1 MKTRRAFLRQ
11 STTAFAG
18 LGLTPL
24 LSLAGGRDALHRAV
38 TVRAGA
44 MHRLRRKCGR
54 AGDVALLE
62 RYHPGVEGG
71 GGLFIWWARDPYGQG
86 ADGGRVVPARDRGYW
101 VRPCDARVRAAWFGA
116 GLTGDDDTAAMQR
129 TCDAVPDGGTL
140 HLDGDI
146 ALSAPVTLFD
156 RSVTVEA
163 EGARITMMEDG
174 GFHAFVFGG
183 EEEPVERVT
192 WNGGVV
198 EGNKT
203 EQNWTD
209 ETTGVSYGTG
219 VLEKKLISHG
229 LVTIRNTEEAF
240 FNDVTVREN
249 VMAGLQFKNV
259 GAGIARSCVG
269 TDAGDP
275 KGEYPGT
282 FSSRY
287 GALGQFEDCR
297 TEGGNIGFVYTSGR
311 VPPGSRFVV
320 RGCEAKDMTQ
330 GAFWCEK
337 SEEFVLEDFRAEA
350 TDPERYHPKVHI
362 NNSVRRTHIRRGVVE
377 GAQIDFNNAT
387 QHEEGLVE
395 DVRVTGH
402 RGEEAAI
409 HKASRTSRCVVDDV
423 AGDGI
428 KADVSVEDT
437 VTDAG
442 KGGIVWSREV
452 VRPTVRRAGVGLY
465 NPNHVEE
472 GTVSDVDVGV
482 HHDGGTRV
490 LEGLEIS
497 DTRGPAVFSENDA
510 ERLVVQNCVLRN
522 FGRGAEQDAAR
533 VGVQSGAA
541 EVEITGTRFVLTSLA
556 ASTEALAYQGSERQE
571 RLVFTGNTVLGIKS
585 VDTMVQHS
593 ASRATV
599 EGNVV
604 RTSGGG

>member
-18 LGLTPL
+18 LGLAPL
-24 LSLAGGRDALHRAV
+24 LSLAGGRDALRRAV

-44 MHRLRRKCGR
+44 MHRLRRKRGR

-101 VRPCDARVRAAWFGA
+101 VRPYDARVRAAWFGA

-192 WNGGVV
+192 WNGGIVD
-198 EGNKT
+198 GNKT

-229 LVTIRNTEEAF
+229 LVTIRDTEEAF

-350 TDPERYHPKVHI
+350 TDPERYNPKVHI

-377 GAQIDFNNAT
+377 DARIDFNNASY
-387 QHEEGLVE
+387 QEEGIVE
-395 DVRVTGH
+395 DVRVAGH
-402 RGEEAAI
+402 YPSEGAAI
-409 HKASRTSRCVVDDV
+409 QNASRTRRCTVENVT
-423 AGDGI
+423 GDGI
-428 KADVSVEDT
+428 KADVSEEDT
-437 VTDAG
+437 VTDFSG
-442 KGGIVWSREV
+442 RGIEWAEEV
-452 VRPTVRRAGVGLY
+452 TRPTIRRGKVGIS
-465 NPNHVEE
+465 NADRVEG
-472 GTVSDVDVGV
+472 GTIADVQVGV
-482 HHDGGTRV
+482 RLTKSATVLDGV
-490 LEGLEIS
+490 EID
-497 DTRGPAVFSENDA
+497 DTDGPAVHSRNDA
-510 ERLVVQNCVLRN
+510 ERLVLRNCVLRD
-522 FGRGAEQDAAR
+522 FGRAQDR
-533 VGVQSGAA
+533 PLGVRGGAA
-541 EVEITGTRFVLTSLA
+541 EVEITDTKF
-556 ASTEALAYQGSERQE
+556 ALASPADGAEAQAYRGRKGQE
-571 RLVFTGNTVLGIKS
+571 RLVFNRNTLLGIKS
-585 VDTMVQHS
+585 LETGMQHS
-593 ASRATV
+593 AGRATV